1 MAQHFLGLHLQHKKK
16 CLKHLTNVITV
27 LYNIGLLYI
36 MVLETI
42 VVIILASIKILE
54 LSYKIL
60 KKKLFKFRLYFSNSS
75 SSNSSNS
82 S

>member
-1 MAQHFLGLHLQHKKK
+1 
-16 CLKHLTNVITV
+16 
-27 LYNIGLLYI
+27 
-36 MVLETI
+36 MVFESV
-42 VVIILASIKILE
+42 VVIILACVKVIE

-75 SSNSSNS
+75 SSNSTDS